1 MRLRRW
7 RETSSPSIA
16 AGHEHR
22 RAGQVQGRVGAREP
36 GERLVM
42 AVLSVFLFMK
52 KV

>member
-36 GERLVM
+36 GARLVM